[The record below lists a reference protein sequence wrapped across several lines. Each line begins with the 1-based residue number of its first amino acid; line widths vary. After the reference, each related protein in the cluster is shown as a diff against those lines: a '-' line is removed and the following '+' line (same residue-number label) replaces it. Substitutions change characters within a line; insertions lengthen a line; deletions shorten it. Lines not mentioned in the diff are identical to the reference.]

1 MEKIEIIR
9 KYEYKFTVKDMNG
22 MEYNLLLLFENV
34 EYEPQTGDYLFISSN
49 ILSDPEVLMTPTLFG
64 PPTDKEYVKKPLRMT
79 KEDFIVVS
87 NEERMFVY
95 QRYYG

>member
-1 MEKIEIIR
+1 MEKIEII
-9 KYEYKFTVKDMNG
+9 KKHEYEFTVKDMSG
-22 MEYNLLLLFENV
+22 KEYNLMLIFENIG
-34 EYEPQTGDYLFISSN
+34 YEPQKGDYLFVSEN
-49 ILSDPEVLMTPTLFG
+49 ILSDPEELMTPKYYG

-87 NEERMFVY
+87 NDEKMIVY